1 MPLSRNHEAGGQ
13 FDACLCVC
21 EMQGMLFGNV
31 FSSLLAQHPVGR
43 GRTVFLKAMKNI

>member
-1 MPLSRNHEAGGQ
+1 MPAYV
-13 FDACLCVC
+13 CVKGIS
-21 EMQGMLFGNV
+21 EEGVLFGNV